1 MKARSVFRA
10 AWLRIACGS
19 AAAAMAAAAVL
30 LATPQMSKEPDEAK
44 RLALYWSGYAAAYA
58 GMHGSAAGMEEALR
72 RDAAAYPAG
81 GDFRLVV
88 RTAAGGTIAVA
99 GEDGSPR
106 GSRLT
111 SVKPFMLDGR
121 MAGTVE
127 ASVASSAGGHA
138 AGWAAAAGMAA
149 FACVWG
155 LMRLEAARGQR
166 RLRLWA
172 ARAKLLR
179 LGGSAP
185 AAAAGHEIRM
195 NHAPAAAAGHEVRMN
210 HAPAAAA
217 GHELRMN
224 HAPAAAAGHKLR
236 MHHAL
241 PIAEN
246 PAEAELS
253 GHLSEAADYIQHLQT
268 VRKSMVGEVAHELRT
283 PLAVLLTSLDNALYE
298 ERGLDASQLA
308 LLSEQARGMARL
320 VQDLQDLSLAE
331 SGRLAL
337 DKRWFAPADTAAS
350 IAELL
355 EAEAGEKGI
364 RVRTELDGEATVFG
378 DEKRIR
384 QLLLNLADNALR
396 HSRTTMTVRVAAAG
410 SGVRIEV
417 EDDGWGMEEEEL
429 DQLFQRYVRRR
440 TYADGSPAPR
450 GLGLGLAVVKG
461 IAEAH
466 GGTVGVSSRFGAGAL
481 FYAELPAYRE

>member
-1 MKARSVFRA
+1 MRLLIRPAATIAWRSGPPLAR
-10 AWLRIACGS
+10 
-19 AAAAMAAAAVL
+19 
-30 LATPQMSKEPDEAK
+30 
-44 RLALYWSGYAAAYA
+44 
-58 GMHGSAAGMEEALR
+58 
-72 RDAAAYPAG
+72 
-81 GDFRLVV
+81 
-88 RTAAGGTIAVA
+88 TIAVA

-111 SVKPFMLDGR
+111 SVKPFMLHGR

-138 AGWAAAAGMAA
+138 LGWAAAAGMAA
-149 FACVWG
+149 FACAWG
-155 LMRLEAARGQR
+155 LMRLEAARGQQ

-172 ARAKLLR
+172 ARASLLR
-179 LGGSAP
+179 PSVSGP
-185 AAAAGHEIRM
+185 AAAVGNGARLHR
-195 NHAPAAAAGHEVRMN
+195 APAAAAGHEVRL
-210 HAPAAAA
+210 HRAPA
-217 GHELRMN
+217 
-224 HAPAAAAGHKLR
+224 
-236 MHHAL
+236 
-241 PIAEN
+241 AEN

-253 GHLSEAADYIQHLQT
+253 GHLSEAADYIQHLHT

-337 DKRWFAPADTAAS
+337 DKRWFAPAEAAAV

-378 DEKRIR
+378 DEKRFR

-396 HSRTTMTVRVAAAG
+396 HARTTMTVRVAAAG
-410 SGVRIEV
+410 GGVRIEV

-466 GGTVGVSSRFGAGAL
+466 GGSVGVSSRFGAGAL

>member
-1 MKARSVFRA
+1 MKARSLSRA
-10 AWLRIACGS
+10 AWLRTACGS
-19 AAAAMAAAAVL
+19 AAAAIAAAAVL
-30 LATPQMSKEPDEAK
+30 VGTPKSSKEPDEAK
-44 RLALYWSGYAAAYA
+44 RLALYWSGYASAYA
-58 GMHGSAAGMEEALR
+58 GLHGSADGMEEALR
-72 RDAAAYPAG
+72 RDAAAHPAG
-81 GDFRLVV
+81 GAVYLEV
-88 RTAAGGTIAVA
+88 RTAAGETIAVA
-99 GEDGSPR
+99 GEDGPR
-106 GSRLT
+106 GSRLS

-121 MAGTVE
+121 VAGTVE
-127 ASVASSAGGHA
+127 ASVASSAGGPA
-138 AGWAAAAGMAA
+138 AVWPAAAGMAA
-149 FACVWG
+149 FVCAWG

-172 ARAKLLR
+172 DEAKLLR
-179 LGGSAP
+179 PSGSGHT
-185 AAAAGHEIRM
+185 AAAAVHGARM
-195 NHAPAAAAGHEVRMN
+195 LQAPA
-210 HAPAAAA
+210 
-217 GHELRMN
+217 
-224 HAPAAAAGHKLR
+224 
-236 MHHAL
+236 
-241 PIAEN
+241 AEN

-253 GHLSEAADYIQHLQT
+253 VHLSEAADYIQHLQT

-283 PLAVLLTSLDNALYE
+283 PLAVLLASLDNALYE
-298 ERGLDASQLA
+298 ERALDASQLA
-308 LLSEQARGMARL
+308 KLSEQARGMARL

-337 DKRWFAPADTAAS
+337 DKRWFAPAEAAAA

-355 EAEAGEKGI
+355 EAEAGDKGI
-364 RVRTELDGEATVFG
+364 RVRTELDEAAKVFG

-384 QLLLNLADNALR
+384 QLLLNLSDNALR
-396 HSRTTMTVRVAAAG
+396 HARTTMTVRVAAAG

-466 GGTVGVSSRFGAGAL
+466 GGSVGVSSRFGAGAL